1 MSVDTYGASLE
12 AQTNTILKQLLG
24 SLELEVMGFMWQM
37 KESTVQEVTD
47 AINRKRSERRAAYTT
62 IMTVLVHLVDKGL
75 LTRIKE
81 GKKYRYKVALTR
93 QKFIQESAKSRLQD
107 LIGDFGDIAIAQF
120 LAEAQN
126 IGADR
131 LERLRNLIQERSHES
146 NAAEQNL

>member
-1 MSVDTYGASLE
+1 MSADTYESSLE

-62 IMTVLVHLVDKGL
+62 IMTVMVHLVDKGL

-81 GKKYRYKVALTR
+81 GKKYRYKVASTR
-93 QKFIQESAKSRLQD
+93 QEFIRESAKSRLQD

-120 LAEAQN
+120 LEETQN
-126 IGADR
+126 IDADR
-131 LERLRNLIQERSHES
+131 LERLRKLVQEGGYES
-146 NAAEQNL
+146 NTAEQDI

>member
-1 MSVDTYGASLE
+1 MSVDTYGSSLE

-93 QKFIQESAKSRLQD
+93 QKFIQERAKSRLQD

-126 IGADR
+126 IGVDR